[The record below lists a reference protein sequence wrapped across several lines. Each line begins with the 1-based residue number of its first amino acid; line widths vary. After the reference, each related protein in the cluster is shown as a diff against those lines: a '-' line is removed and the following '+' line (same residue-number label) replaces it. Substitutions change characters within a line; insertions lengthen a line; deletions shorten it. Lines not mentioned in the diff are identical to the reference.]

1 MARGGTRVVQQA
13 RTKGVKILAWVS
25 LGAALVGGPLVAAMF
40 VGDVIE
46 TVLEAVPWSW
56 VAPVILAILFVIFV
70 RDMVI
75 DWEPNHQ
82 AIYSLL
88 VMPSVATATLGNL
101 GNRIDQWSGSALD
114 LVADPLREEL
124 GTGSPIAMALV
135 VAATAILLAQ
145 RAIKRGGRGG
155 QREVLT

>member
-1 MARGGTRVVQQA
+1 MARGGMRVVQQA
-13 RTKGVKILAWVS
+13 RSRGVKILAWTS
-25 LGAALVGGPLVAAMF
+25 LGAALVGGPLVAGMF
-40 VGDVIE
+40 IGDAIE
-46 TVLEAVPWSW
+46 TVLEAIPWPW

-70 RDMVI
+70 RDMVV

-88 VMPSVATATLGNL
+88 VMPSVATATLGKL
-101 GNRIDQWSGSALD
+101 GDRVGEWSGSALD
-114 LVADPLREEL
+114 LIADPLREEL

-145 RAIKRGGRGG
+145 RAIKRSGRGG
-155 QREVLT
+155 QREAMS